1 MDQSTKGMAAR
12 VAIDAAALDGS
23 DEDLG
28 RHLWDV
34 YLRAWRAET
43 HCYAPTEAIAEQIR
57 RFVLAL
63 EADDPANNSVEKALH
78 KAAIGD
84 FSAAGRSIRH
94 HMMDKGIKITAAPL
108 VALGIAAAKRSERF
122 REKGIGA
129 KKKVSEEN
137 RVVVENAALALMKQR
152 ARPYAS
158 TNQLVQDIVKETGLG
173 KTTIQ
178 EHLVAL
184 GLTFQK

>member
-12 VAIDAAALDGS
+12 VVFDDAALDGS

-28 RHLWDV
+28 RHLWNV

-57 RFVLAL
+57 RSVLAL
-63 EADDPANNSVEKALH
+63 EANDPTNNSVEKALH
-78 KAAIGD
+78 KAVVGD

-94 HMMDKGIKITAAPL
+94 HMMDKGIKIAAAPL
-108 VALGIAAAKRSERF
+108 VALGIAAAKRSESF

-129 KKKVSEEN
+129 QKKVSEEN
-137 RVVVENAALALMKQR
+137 RMTVKNAALALQKQR
-152 ARPYAS
+152 TRPYDS
-158 TNQLVQDIVKETGLG
+158 TNQLVQDIVKETGLK
-173 KTTIQ
+173 KTAIQ
-178 EHLVAL
+178 QHLEAL
-184 GLTFQK
+184 GMTIKK